1 MEAKLGAEVKD
12 SICRISIYR
21 LVGER
26 FMRSEGQMRVWLER
40 MEVKMLA

>member
-1 MEAKLGAEVKD
+1 MSEAMSGSEA
-12 SICRISIYR
+12 RAM
-21 LVGER
+21 VGER